1 MTIEGLGK
9 KFQEARLARKLTLEE
24 AARIT
29 KIRLTRLAEIEA
41 DDFSQ
46 FPSLAYAKG
55 FLLIYG
61 KFLDV
66 DVTPYLDAFEGSSNI
81 TINGYSY
88 LQESPAPKPPRTPTI
103 RAPRRPVSFW
113 PLVVAVGI
121 LVIGFSAI
129 KLMVNLNRLAPR
141 KETMIGIP
149 EAAIPPTT
157 TAQTGSPVVKVSPP
171 TMTVAKALPVA
182 PAPKTAEPEV
192 RKAQPVRPEDL
203 VKEAGPGNSPPSVE
217 PGETRVDIKPLKK
230 TYIKVTVDD
239 ATKTPEYERWISPS
253 DGTVEFRGQ
262 HIAVRVLD
270 REAIQIR
277 KNGKPLSEGDSEVTI
292 Q

>member
-9 KFQEARLARKLTLEE
+9 KFQEARLAKRLTVEE
-24 AARIT
+24 AARMT
-29 KIRLTRLAEIEA
+29 KIRPTRLAEIEA

-66 DVTPYLDAFEGSSNI
+66 DVTPYLEAFESSSNV
-81 TINGYSY
+81 TIDGYSY
-88 LQESPAPKPPRTPTI
+88 LQEGPAPRPARSPI
-103 RAPRRPVSFW
+103 VHAPRRQMSLW
-113 PLVVAVGI
+113 PIAIAVGI
-121 LVIGFSAI
+121 FVLGFSAVKFI
-129 KLMVNLNRLAPR
+129 VNLNRLAPR

-149 EAAIPPTT
+149 EEAIPQAVPSPTSSAIGQP
-157 TAQTGSPVVKVSPP
+157 TAQAPA
-171 TMTVAKALPVA
+171 VAKASGGSRVG
-182 PAPKTAEPEV
+182 EPEV
-192 RKAQPVRPEDL
+192 RKAQAVRSEDL
-203 VKEAGPGNSPPSVE
+203 INDTSRESPPPHAE
-217 PGETRVDIKPLKK
+217 AAETRVDIKPLKK
-230 TYIKVTVDD
+230 TYLRVRVDN
-239 ATKTPEYERWISPS
+239 AAKMPEYERWISPS

-270 REAIQIR
+270 REAIQVR

>member
-29 KIRLTRLAEIEA
+29 KIRPTRLAEIEA

-66 DVTPYLDAFEGSSNI
+66 DVTPYLDAFEGSKHI

-88 LQESPAPKPPRTPTI
+88 LQEGPAPKPSRAPSVS
-103 RAPRRPVSFW
+103 APRRPISFW
-113 PLVVAVGI
+113 PLVIAVGV
-121 LVIGFSAI
+121 LVIGFFAI
-129 KLMVNLNRLAPR
+129 KLIVNLNRLAPR

-149 EAAIPPTT
+149 EAAIPPAT
-157 TAQTGSPVVKVSPP
+157 TAQTGSPVVKASPQ
-171 TMTVAKALPVA
+171 TMAVAKALPIA

-203 VKEAGPGNSPPSVE
+203 AKDAAPGNPPPPAE
-217 PGETRVDIKPLKK
+217 QGETRVDIKPLRK
-230 TYIKVTVDD
+230 TYIKVTVDN
-239 ATKTPEYERWISPS
+239 AAKTPEYERWISPS
-253 DGTVEFRGQ
+253 DGTVEFHGQ

-270 REAIQIR
+270 REAIQVR

>member
-29 KIRLTRLAEIEA
+29 KIRPTRLAEIEA

-88 LQESPAPKPPRTPTI
+88 LQESPAPKPPRAPTVH
-103 RAPRRPVSFW
+103 APRRPISFW
-113 PLVVAVGI
+113 PLMIAVGL
-121 LVIGFSAI
+121 LVIGFFAI
-129 KLMVNLNRLAPR
+129 KLIVNLNRLAPR

-149 EAAIPPTT
+149 EAAIPPAT
-157 TAQTGSPVVKVSPP
+157 TAQASSPVVKASPP
-171 TMTVAKALPVA
+171 TTVVAKASPIA
-182 PAPKTAEPEV
+182 PAPKTAAPEV

-203 VKEAGPGNSPPSVE
+203 ANAAPGNPPPPAV

-230 TYIKVTVDD
+230 TYIKVTVDN
-239 ATKTPEYERWISPS
+239 AAKTPEYERWISPS